1 VKYTNEQLET
11 IASKLKGMPKV
22 ENKKQE
28 YSKQEAVKVLAKE
41 ITEMQKRGYNL
52 NQISEAL
59 KGEGLAIA
67 APTLKSYLQRAKP
80 TKNKAPT
87 QASADTPPPRPAI
100 KKSSDISTAT
110 FTPKP
115 DSNDI

>member
-1 VKYTNEQLET
+1 MKYTNEQLET
-11 IASKLKGMPKV
+11 IASKLKSMPKV
-22 ENKKQE
+22 ENKKHE
-28 YSKQEAVKVLAKE
+28 YSKQEAVRVLSKE
-41 ITEMQKRGYNL
+41 ITEMQKRGYTL

-67 APTLKSYLQRAKP
+67 SPTLKSYLQRSKT
-80 TKNKAPT
+80 TKKKAPT
-87 QASADTPPPRPAI
+87 QASVDTPPPRPSI